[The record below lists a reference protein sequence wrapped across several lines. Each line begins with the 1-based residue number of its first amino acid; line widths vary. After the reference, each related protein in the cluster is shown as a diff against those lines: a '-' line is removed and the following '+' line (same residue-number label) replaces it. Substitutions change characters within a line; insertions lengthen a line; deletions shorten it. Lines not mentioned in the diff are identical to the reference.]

1 MKKLIFMFS
10 VLGAVFWA
18 MDFHYFQRVA
28 PVVLEKIKTNAPL
41 ENLPVANFS
50 ERKHHTGILN
60 ADEQGRPVMTY
71 FSASRSSSTK
81 PKEQKYVAVIPVHG
95 PISKRGDWCSY
106 GTKDY
111 ISWLNS
117 ANNDPNVDAIV
128 LDFDSPGGTVDG
140 TEDFAKAIKNSKKP
154 VVGFVDGLSASAA
167 YWATSQTSYVI
178 SNSAVSSWI
187 GSIGTFITHV
197 DTSKALDEKGL
208 KVTLIAADKSTE
220 KTLGNPYEPL
230 SEEAQKMYKQELNNI
245 NDHFISQVKSG
256 RGDRLK
262 ADDKIFTGK
271 AFNGKTALEYGLI
284 DAIGTLEDAVNKAV
298 SLVDETKIEAKSQ
311 SSSNS
316 GMQLAGFPFLA
327 TILGKKKD
335 EEEEKKSEEDENA
348 AKVEA
353 ELKRLHDVNASLTTE
368 KATLEK
374 QLADSQ
380 AEQARLNT
388 SLAESDK
395 KYADLQAEYVKLG
408 GQASQGFTQVDAS
421 KDKIDEEAKKEEF
434 TYADSEYVKT
444 AHAANE
450 ELARLKKLGLL

>member
-50 ERKHHTGILN
+50 ERKHHKGILN

-71 FSASRSSSTK
+71 FAASRSSSAK

-208 KVTLIAADKSTE
+208 KVTLITADKSTE

-245 NDHFISQVKSG
+245 NDHFISEVKSG

-262 ADDKIFTGK
+262 TDDKIFTGK
-271 AFNGKTALEYGLI
+271 AFNGQTALEYGLI

-298 SLVDETKIEAKSQ
+298 SLVDETKIEAT
-311 SSSNS
+311 SNS
-316 GMQLAGFPFLA
+316 STGGMQLAGFPFLA

-353 ELKRLHDVNASLTTE
+353 ELKRLHDENASLTTE

-374 QLADSQ
+374 QLADAQ
-380 AEQARLNT
+380 AEQARLNA

-395 KYADLQAEYVKLG
+395 KYADLHAEYVKLG
-408 GQASQGFTQVDAS
+408 GQASQGFTQVDAD
-421 KDKIDEEAKKEEF
+421 KDKLDEPKSEDF
-434 TYADSEYVKT
+434 TYADAKYVETLASLNAEKQRLR
-444 AHAANE
+444 
-450 ELARLKKLGLL
+450 ELGIL